1 MGSTARRQDSLG
13 VPSCYESGVGEARD
27 LPRWAFGVL
36 ALLPFA
42 LLPLHSELGHRGDV
56 VFFDAWCAAVR
67 EGAAFY
73 RDGPGIN
80 YPIVGVGLVCLP
92 EAFGDLP
99 FETFRLVLKATLA
112 LAETLTIFA
121 LAALA
126 RGVGARRPHAIA
138 LGTWAIAIAPGG
150 AFFGQID
157 VWGTLWMT
165 LAWLAVVR
173 TTQRARDTT
182 GDAATPE
189 AATSDAVASDAAA
202 SDAAASVPSITGSAR
217 ASARV
222 ASDRRR
228 LALGV
233 LAALAF
239 TLALLTKQLA
249 LFSLPTLALVLAR
262 RPRALVLALPLAIV
276 VALVPDLFLVLPE
289 GWSTHLGF
297 VLFGGGSDHGA
308 ALAHHGASVWALFAT
323 DPSAPSSSVTL
334 GPFDAQQLGWIAFA
348 LAQLVLAWR
357 LVRARFEPRAIV
369 LHAGATHL
377 AMAVLLTG
385 VHERY
390 LAHGGAWLIVALAGR
405 LRGPLAIGAVAATGL
420 YVIASVSWEAFPPWL
435 REAELAGTLQLWLLI
450 ACLALPFPRDVRG
463 PIRELDGQ
471 TPDSARALVSHA
483 ASSPR
488 A

>member
-1 MGSTARRQDSLG
+1 
-13 VPSCYESGVGEARD
+13 VGEGRD
-27 LPRWAFGVL
+27 LPRWTFGVL

-42 LLPLHSELGHRGDV
+42 LLPLHAELGHRGDV
-56 VFFDAWCAAVR
+56 AFFDAWCSAVR

-112 LAETLTIFA
+112 LGETLTLFA
-121 LAALA
+121 LAAVA
-126 RGVGARRPHAIA
+126 RAVGARRPHAIA
-138 LGTWAIAIAPGG
+138 FGAWAIAIAPGG

-165 LAWLAVVR
+165 LAWLALVRMTGQSAHGSER
-173 TTQRARDTT
+173 TTPHEPT
-182 GDAATPE
+182 
-189 AATSDAVASDAAA
+189 
-202 SDAAASVPSITGSAR
+202 
-217 ASARV
+217 RV
-222 ASDRRR
+222 DSERRR
-228 LALGV
+228 TALGV
-233 LAALAF
+233 LAVLAC

-249 LFSLPTLALVLAR
+249 LFSLPTLALVLLAR
-262 RPRALVLALPLAIV
+262 RPRALAFALPLAL
-276 VALVPDLFLVLPE
+276 ALALGPDLFLVLPD
-289 GWSTHLGF
+289 GWSSHLAF

-308 ALAHHGASVWALFAT
+308 TLAHHGASAWALFAT

-334 GPFDAQQLGWIAFA
+334 GSLDAQQLGWIAFA

-357 LVRARFEPRAIV
+357 LFRAHFEPRAIV

-405 LRGPLAIGAVAATGL
+405 LRGPLAIGAVTATGL
-420 YVIASVSWEAFPPWL
+420 YVVASVSWEAFPPWL
-435 REAELAGTLQLWLLI
+435 REAELAGTLQLWSL
-450 ACLALPFPRDVRG
+450 LALLVLPLPTRDVDAARLPPRDR
-463 PIRELDGQ
+463 
-471 TPDSARALVSHA
+471 
-483 ASSPR
+483 
-488 A
+488 

>member
-1 MGSTARRQDSLG
+1 M
-13 VPSCYESGVGEARD
+13 
-27 LPRWAFGVL
+27 L

-42 LLPLHSELGHRGDV
+42 LLPLQAELGHRGDV

-80 YPIVGVGLVCLP
+80 YPIVGVGLVGLP

-99 FETFRLVLKATLA
+99 FETYRLVLKATLA
-112 LAETLTIFA
+112 LAETSTIFA

-126 RGVGARRPHAIA
+126 RGVGAHRPRAIA
-138 LGTWAIAIAPGG
+138 LGAWAIAIAPGG

-165 LAWLAVVR
+165 LAWLALARVAER
-173 TTQRARDTT
+173 TFATDAI
-182 GDAATPE
+182 DAAP
-189 AATSDAVASDAAA
+189 ATDDTH
-202 SDAAASVPSITGSAR
+202 P
-217 ASARV
+217 SARV
-222 ASDRRR
+222 ASDRRS

-233 LAALAF
+233 LAVLAC

-249 LFSLPTLALVLAR
+249 LFSLPTLALVLLAR
-262 RPRALVLALPLAIV
+262 RPRALAIGLPLAIGLAV
-276 VALVPDLFLVLPE
+276 FPDLFLVLPD
-289 GWSTHLGF
+289 GWSSHLAF

-308 ALAHHGASVWALFAT
+308 TLAHHGASVWALFT
-323 DPSAPSSSVTL
+323 PDPSAPSSSIAL
-334 GPFDAQQLGWIAFA
+334 GSLDAQRLGWIAFA
-348 LAQLVLAWR
+348 LTQLVLAWR
-357 LVRARFEPRAIV
+357 LFRARFEPRAIV

-405 LRGPLAIGAVAATGL
+405 LRAPLALGAIAATGL

-435 REAELAGTLQLWLLI
+435 REAELAGTLQLWLL
-450 ACLALPFPRDVRG
+450 LALLTLPFPGHDDRAARHSERPRQVDPDG
-463 PIRELDGQ
+463 PG
-471 TPDSARALVSHA
+471 RASQA
-483 ASSPR
+483 GS
-488 A
+488 

>member
-1 MGSTARRQDSLG
+1 
-13 VPSCYESGVGEARD
+13 
-27 LPRWAFGVL
+27 VL

-42 LLPLHSELGHRGDV
+42 LLPLHAELGHRGDV

-99 FETFRLVLKATLA
+99 FETFRLVLKASLA
-112 LAETLTIFA
+112 LAETLTIVA

-126 RGVGARRPHAIA
+126 RGAGARRPHVIA
-138 LGTWAIAIAPGG
+138 LGAWAIAIAPGG

-165 LAWLAVVR
+165 LGWLALVR
-173 TTQRARDTT
+173 MTQRTH
-182 GDAATPE
+182 AAH
-189 AATSDAVASDAAA
+189 DAAA
-202 SDAAASVPSITGSAR
+202 SDTAASDTAADASVADAITNAAR
-217 ASARV
+217 ESTRV

-228 LALGV
+228 LALGILAV
-233 LAALAF
+233 LAC

-249 LFSLPTLALVLAR
+249 LFSLPTLALVLLAR
-262 RPRALVLALPLAIV
+262 HPRALVLALPLAIV
-276 VALVPDLFLVLPE
+276 VVLVPDLFLALPE

-308 ALAHHGASVWALFAT
+308 TLAHHGASVWALFAT
-323 DPSAPSSSVTL
+323 DPSAPSSSITL
-334 GPFDAQQLGWIAFA
+334 GSLDAQQLGWVAFA

-357 LVRARFEPRAIV
+357 LVRARFDPRAIV

-405 LRGPLAIGAVAATGL
+405 LRGPLAIAAVAATGL
-420 YVIASVSWEAFPPWL
+420 YVIASVSWESFPPWL
-435 REAELAGTLQLWLLI
+435 REAELAGTLQLWLLL
-450 ACLALPFPRDVRG
+450 ACLALPFPLDARK
-463 PIRELDGQ
+463 PNREPDGQ
-471 TPDSARALVSHA
+471 TPDSARAPVSDA
-483 ASSPR
+483 PSSPR

>member
-1 MGSTARRQDSLG
+1 M
-13 VPSCYESGVGEARD
+13 
-27 LPRWAFGVL
+27 L
-36 ALLPFA
+36 ALLPLA
-42 LLPLHSELGHRGDV
+42 LVPLHAELGHHGDV

-67 EGAAFY
+67 DGAAFY

-99 FETFRLVLKATLA
+99 FETFRSALKVTLA
-112 LAETLTIFA
+112 LAETSTIFA

-126 RGVGARRPHAIA
+126 RSVGAHRPRAIA
-138 LGTWAIAIAPGG
+138 LGAWAIALAPGG

-165 LAWLAVVR
+165 LAWLALVR
-173 TTQRARDTT
+173 TTRRTHDEPTAS
-182 GDAATPE
+182 E
-189 AATSDAVASDAAA
+189 ASD
-202 SDAAASVPSITGSAR
+202 SAR
-217 ASARV
+217 LPARV
-222 ASDRRR
+222 ASDRRS

-233 LAALAF
+233 LGVLAC

-249 LFSLPTLALVLAR
+249 LFSLPTLALVLLAR
-262 RPRALVLALPLAIV
+262 RPRVLAFALPLAV
-276 VALVPDLFLVLPE
+276 GLALCPDLFLVLPN
-289 GWSTHLGF
+289 GWSSHLAF

-308 ALAHHGASVWALFAT
+308 TLAHHGASVWALFT
-323 DPSAPSSSVTL
+323 PDPSAPSSAVVL
-334 GPFDAQQLGWIAFA
+334 GPFDAQRLGWIAFA

-390 LAHGGAWLIVALAGR
+390 LAHGGAWLLVALAGR
-405 LRGPLAIGAVAATGL
+405 LRAPLAIGAVAATGL

-435 REAELAGTLQLWLLI
+435 REAELAGTLQLWLLL
-450 ACLALPFPRDVRG
+450 ALLALPFPR
-463 PIRELDGQ
+463 LDEAPG
-471 TPDSARALVSHA
+471 SSLGSSRAED
-483 ASSPR
+483 R
-488 A
+488 

>member
-92 EAFGDLP
+92 EVFGDLP

-157 VWGTLWMT
+157 VWGTSWMT

-173 TTQRARDTT
+173 MTPRAHDTT
-182 GDAATPE
+182 YAATPDAAT
-189 AATSDAVASDAAA
+189 SNVD
-202 SDAAASVPSITGSAR
+202 SAR
-217 ASARV
+217 VSARV
-222 ASDRRR
+222 ASDRRS
-228 LALGV
+228 LAFGV
-233 LAALAF
+233 LAVLAC

-308 ALAHHGASVWALFAT
+308 TLAHHGASVWALFAT

-420 YVIASVSWEAFPPWL
+420 YVTASVSWEAFPPWL
-435 REAELAGTLQLWLLI
+435 REAELAGTLQLWLLV

>member
-1 MGSTARRQDSLG
+1 M
-13 VPSCYESGVGEARD
+13 
-27 LPRWAFGVL
+27 L

-42 LLPLHSELGHRGDV
+42 LLPLHAELGHRGDV

-73 RDGPGIN
+73 CDGPGIN

-99 FETFRLVLKATLA
+99 FETFRLALKASLA

-126 RGVGARRPHAIA
+126 RGLGARRPHAIA
-138 LGTWAIAIAPGG
+138 LGAWAIAIAPGG

-165 LAWLAVVR
+165 LAWLALVR
-173 TTQRARDTT
+173 MTQRMTQRPPDATVAHTSAADTT
-182 GDAATPE
+182 ASDTNTTVDGKVVDTHAADTT
-189 AATSDAVASDAAA
+189 TSDSD
-202 SDAAASVPSITGSAR
+202 SDSDSDSVSVRVPS
-217 ASARV
+217 
-222 ASDRRR
+222 DRPS

-233 LAALAF
+233 LAVLAC

-249 LFSLPTLALVLAR
+249 LFSLPTLALVLLAR
-262 RPRALVLALPLAIV
+262 HRRALVLALPLAIAL
-276 VALVPDLFLVLPE
+276 ALVPDLFLVLPE

-308 ALAHHGASVWALFAT
+308 TLAHHGASVWALFAT

-357 LVRARFEPRAIV
+357 LFRARFDPRSVV

-405 LRGPLAIGAVAATGL
+405 LRAPLAIGAVAATGL

-435 REAELAGTLQLWLLI
+435 REAELAGTLQLWLLL
-450 ACLALPFPRDVRG
+450 ACLALPFPVDVRK
-463 PIRELDGQ
+463 PNREPDGQ
-471 TPDSARALVSHA
+471 TPDSARAPVSHA

>member
-1 MGSTARRQDSLG
+1 M
-13 VPSCYESGVGEARD
+13 
-27 LPRWAFGVL
+27 L
-36 ALLPFA
+36 ALLPFV
-42 LLPLHSELGHRGDV
+42 LLPLHAELGHRGDV
-56 VFFDAWCAAVR
+56 AFFDAWCSAVR
-67 EGAAFY
+67 EGLAFH

-99 FETFRLVLKATLA
+99 FETFRLALKATLA
-112 LAETLTIFA
+112 LGETLTVFA
-121 LAALA
+121 LAAVA
-126 RGVGARRPHAIA
+126 REIGARRPHAIA
-138 LGTWAIAIAPGG
+138 LGAWAIAIAPGG

-165 LAWLAVVR
+165 LAWLALVRMTGQSTQGSER
-173 TTQRARDTT
+173 TT
-182 GDAATPE
+182 PE
-189 AATSDAVASDAAA
+189 
-202 SDAAASVPSITGSAR
+202 
-217 ASARV
+217 
-222 ASDRRR
+222 RRR
-228 LALGV
+228 TALGV
-233 LAALAF
+233 LAVLAC

-249 LFSLPTLALVLAR
+249 LFSLPTLALVLLAR
-262 RPRALVLALPLAIV
+262 RPRALAFALPLAL
-276 VALVPDLFLVLPE
+276 ALVLGPDLFLVLPD
-289 GWSTHLGF
+289 GWSSHLAF

-308 ALAHHGASVWALFAT
+308 TLAHHGASVWALFAP

-334 GPFDAQQLGWIAFA
+334 GSLDAQQLGWIAFA

-390 LAHGGAWLIVALAGR
+390 LAHGGAWLLVALAGR
-405 LRGPLAIGAVAATGL
+405 LRAPLSVAAVAATGL

-435 REAELAGTLQLWLLI
+435 REAELAGTLQLWLL
-450 ACLALPFPRDVRG
+450 LALLTLPFPHDVRT
-463 PIRELDGQ
+463 PKHQADGQ
-471 TPDSARALVSHA
+471 TPDAARAPASHT